1 MYGFT
6 LSARL
11 VRYVRFIMTVFM
23 IALVGSVLLHANG
36 RQVISVV
43 F

>member
-11 VRYVRFIMTVFM
+11 VRSVRFIMTFFIVAR
-23 IALVGSVLLHANG
+23 IGSVLLHANG
-36 RQVISVV
+36 R
-43 F
+43 